1 MAQSRT
7 EKNGI
12 EKAGSETLGSAGDK
26 SRMTLFRDD
35 RQEDFG
41 AILLSIVAVA
51 LIVVMTT

>member
-1 MAQSRT
+1 MAKPRN
-7 EKNGI
+7 EKIGI
-12 EKAGSETLGSAGDK
+12 EKTGSETLGSAGEK

-51 LIVVMTT
+51 AIVVMTT

>member
-1 MAQSRT
+1 MAKSRT
-7 EKNGI
+7 EKAGI
-12 EKAGSETLGSAGDK
+12 EKTGSETLGSAGEK

>member
-1 MAQSRT
+1 MAKSRI
-7 EKNGI
+7 EKIGI
-12 EKAGSETLGSAGDK
+12 EKTGSETLGSAGER